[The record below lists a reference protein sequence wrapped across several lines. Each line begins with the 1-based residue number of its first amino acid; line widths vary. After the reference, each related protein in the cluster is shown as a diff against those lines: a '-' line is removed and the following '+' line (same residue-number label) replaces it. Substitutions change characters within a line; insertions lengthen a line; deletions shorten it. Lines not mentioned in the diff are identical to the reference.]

1 MADNYL
7 EKRMEQHRAVAGA
20 AAQKPKHT
28 LYSLIEKNRS
38 TRLFDTSF
46 VVREDQLRRI
56 VAVNSRVASARN
68 RQSLR
73 FRIVT
78 AAEAHS
84 VLPLIG
90 MGSALK
96 DMQFPMAGREPRAFI
111 VVCSTVEPCASTY
124 IDLGI
129 SVQSMLLQ
137 AVEIGLNGVCIMS
150 FDKEQLTAALSLP
163 FEPLMVVAVGRS
175 AETVKT
181 VDIRAGEPCGYYR
194 KGGVHYV
201 PKIVPDDLIIK

>member
-73 FRIVT
+73 FRLVT
-78 AAEAHS
+78 ASEAKELLPFVTMGGS
-84 VLPLIG
+84 LGGLPLKG
-90 MGSALK
+90 Y
-96 DMQFPMAGREPRAFI
+96 EPNAFI
-111 VVCSTVEPCASTY
+111 VVCSTIEPRTSTY

-150 FDKEQLTAALSLP
+150 FDKQQVTELLALP
-163 FEPLMVVAVGRS
+163 FEPLMIVAVGKS
-175 AETVKT
+175 AERVKV
-181 VDIRAGEPCGYYR
+181 VDIKAGECCDYYR
-194 KGGVHYV
+194 EEGVHCV
-201 PKIVPDDLIIK
+201 PKIVPEDLIIK

>member
-7 EKRMEQHRAVAGA
+7 EKRMEQHRAVAGT

-73 FRIVT
+73 FCYY
-78 AAEAHS
+78 
-84 VLPLIG
+84 
-90 MGSALK
+90 
-96 DMQFPMAGREPRAFI
+96 GRL
-111 VVCSTVEPCASTY
+111 C
-124 IDLGI
+124 
-129 SVQSMLLQ
+129 
-137 AVEIGLNGVCIMS
+137 
-150 FDKEQLTAALSLP
+150 
-163 FEPLMVVAVGRS
+163 GRS
-175 AETVKT
+175 AAKGVRTQCFYCCMLYN
-181 VDIRAGEPCGYYR
+181 RAAHKHIYR
-194 KGGVHYV
+194 FRNIGAEYV
-201 PKIVPDDLIIK
+201 VAGC